1 MEKKDNLSF
10 EAAMKQLEETVDKLS
25 AGNLPLEETVLLY
38 ERGQALSKYCTEL
51 LNAFDARLDAVDAA
65 SGEIKAV
72 EL

>member
-10 EAAMKQLEETVDKLS
+10 EAAMKQLEETVDKLG

-38 ERGQALSKYCTEL
+38 ERGQAISKYCTEL

-72 EL
+72 EP